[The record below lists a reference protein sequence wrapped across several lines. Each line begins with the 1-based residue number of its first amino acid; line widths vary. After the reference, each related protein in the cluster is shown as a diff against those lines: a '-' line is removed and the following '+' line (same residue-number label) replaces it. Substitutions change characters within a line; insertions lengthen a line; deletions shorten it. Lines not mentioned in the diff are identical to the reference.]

1 MDFEVCYRVTN
12 DCFYF
17 HFESKKSFTHN
28 VNNNCFVLWIYYNN
42 DDMVNINDEINI
54 INDFAGEYKLG
65 KKGWKTVANIQ
76 VFKASQY
83 EIFDN
88 VVAIIFSPK

>member
-1 MDFEVCYRVTN
+1 
-12 DCFYF
+12 
-17 HFESKKSFTHN
+17 
-28 VNNNCFVLWIYYNN
+28 
-42 DDMVNINDEINI
+42 MVNINGKINI
-54 INDFAGEYKLG
+54 INDFAGEYKQR